1 MNKAGTIIVTIISVI
16 FIGAI
21 IFWDLL
27 QEVEVFGT
35 AILIA

>member
-1 MNKAGTIIVTIISVI
+1 MSKAGTIIVTIISVI
-16 FIGAI
+16 LIGAI
-21 IFWDLL
+21 IFLDLL